1 MLKKRCIIFLFLVFA
16 VVAEDLRVI
25 SWNVES
31 SGSKNEV
38 IAEQIEDLGKYHIWG
53 FSEVPSRNAAQ
64 MFAQAAGKAAVAQE
78 NLNLAKTN
86 AFMFPRKSEYKSVVG
101 TTGNSDKLVIVYDS
115 NRLRKLADFELH
127 HINIG
132 GRVRA
137 PVVAKFL
144 DLKTN
149 TQFYF
154 MVNHLYRG
162 NEQARHE
169 QSTLLNKWISEQME
183 PVIAVGDY
191 NYDWQVE
198 NGDFDHDRGYDL
210 LVAGNVTQWVR
221 PQKLVRTQDSKYNS
235 VLDFV
240 FCNYNMWECES
251 KIIVRKNDFP
261 DDKTTS
267 DHRPVEAVFSIP

>member
-1 MLKKRCIIFLFLVFA
+1 MFKKWCVIFFSLIITLLS
-16 VVAEDLRVI
+16 EDLKVI

-53 FSEVPSRNAAQ
+53 FSEVPSIEAAQ
-64 MFAQAAGKAAVAQE
+64 MFAQAAEKAAFRS
-78 NLNLAKTN
+78 LHLTT
-86 AFMFPRKSEYKSVVG
+86 SVFNSRSKYSSIVG
-101 TTGNSDKLVIVYDS
+101 TTGRSDKLVIAYDCD
-115 NRLRKLADFELH
+115 RLQRLEDFELH

-132 GRVRA
+132 GRVRS

-144 DLKTN
+144 DKKTN

-162 NEQARHE
+162 NETARHE
-169 QSTLLNKWISEQME
+169 QSVLLNEWIAKQRE
-183 PVIAVGDY
+183 PVIAAGDY
-191 NYDWQVE
+191 NYDWQVK

-210 LVAGNVTQWVR
+210 LTASRVVSWVR
-221 PQKLVRTQDSKYNS
+221 PEKMIRTQDSHYNS
-235 VLDFV
+235 VLDFI
-240 FCNYNMWECES
+240 FCSYDLWESES
-251 KIIVRKNDFP
+251 EIIVRDNDFP

-267 DHRPVEAVFSIP
+267 DHRPVAAVFSIP

>member
-1 MLKKRCIIFLFLVFA
+1 MLKKWCVIFFCLIFA
-16 VVAEDLRVI
+16 VLAEDLKVI

-38 IAEQIEDLGKYHIWG
+38 IAAQIEELGKYHIWG
-53 FSEVPSRNAAQ
+53 FSEVPSKSAAQ
-64 MFAQAAGKAAVAQE
+64 MFADAAEKASFLHE

-86 AFMFPRKSEYKSVVG
+86 AFIFPRKSEYKSIVG
-101 TTGNSDKLVIVYDS
+101 TTGNSDKLVIAYDS
-115 NRLRKLADFELH
+115 KRLRKLADFELH

-149 TQFYF
+149 TRFYF

-169 QSTLLNKWISEQME
+169 QSMLLNKWISEQIE
-183 PVIAVGDY
+183 PVISVGDY
-191 NYDWQVE
+191 NYDWQVN
-198 NGDFDHDRGYDL
+198 NGDFDHDRGYDY

-221 PQKLVRTQDSKYNS
+221 PQKLIRTQDSKYNS

-240 FCNYNMWECES
+240 FCNYNLWQS
-251 KIIVRKNDFP
+251 KSRIIVRKNDFP

-267 DHRPVEAVFSIP
+267 DHRPVEAIFSIP